1 MTTKKMTTTS
11 VIAICAILAHLGG
24 AGMVQADESD
34 MVVLKLNLP
43 RPLFQG
49 TPVPVKLPNL
59 EKPLGKPR
67 PDFLVPAGTVK
78 VSDDKPVISSDPYP
92 VIGDLDLVTDG
103 DNEGTEGSFVE
114 LGPGLQWV
122 QVDLEQSVAIQVIMV
137 WHFHAQARAY
147 HDVVVQVSDDPDF
160 QQGVTTV
167 YNNDHDNSSGM
178 GVGEHL
184 TYIETSEGRLI
195 DAKGATGRYV
205 RLYSRGNT
213 SDDMNHYVEV
223 EVYGHPAS

>member
-1 MTTKKMTTTS
+1 MKAY
-11 VIAICAILAHLGG
+11 VLRAITAVGLCAVLGQPG
-24 AGMVQADESD
+24 VGGTAWAAEPEMVP
-34 MVVLKLNLP
+34 LKLTLP

-49 TPVPVKLPNL
+49 TPVPVNLPNL

-67 PDFLVPAGTVK
+67 PDMLVPAGTVK
-78 VSDDKPVISSDPYP
+78 VSEGKPVISSDPYP
-92 VIGDLDLVTDG
+92 VIGDLELVTDG

-122 QVDLEQSVAIQVIMV
+122 QVDLEQPVAMHAIVV

-160 QQGVTTV
+160 QQGVKTV
-167 YNNDHDNSSGM
+167 YNADHDNSSGM
-178 GVGEHL
+178 GVGKDMA
-184 TYIETSEGRLI
+184 YVETSEGRLI
-195 DAKGATGRYV
+195 DPKGATGRYV

-223 EVYGHPAS
+223 EVYGIPAS